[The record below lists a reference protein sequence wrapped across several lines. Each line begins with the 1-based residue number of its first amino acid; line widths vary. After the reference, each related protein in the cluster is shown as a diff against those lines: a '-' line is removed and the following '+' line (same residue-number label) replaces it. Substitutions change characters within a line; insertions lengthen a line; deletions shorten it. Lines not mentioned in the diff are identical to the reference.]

1 MQRHRNAPE
10 KLHGSVFGL
19 EALISSEQTP
29 QVMGMFS
36 GCYLV
41 LCGNE
46 IVGHLIATLRLWRPP
61 LDHYWNK
68 DHCAARGLQPTGC
81 LEVKRLPESAASR
94 MIDRRLEEVS
104 LLTTLAP
111 RGGNFLS
118 RRSIQT
124 GCRGFEEDAL
134 LNQINGGRK
143 KKSREI
149 DEAEIGKKTNK
160 HSLKENKNGHPR

>member
-1 MQRHRNAPE
+1 MAECWP
-10 KLHGSVFGL
+10 GSSYLLWTNSSSDGNVLRMLSCPLWKWDSRPPYHHPQTL
-19 EALISSEQTP
+19 EA
-29 QVMGMFS
+29 
-36 GCYLV
+36 
-41 LCGNE
+41 
-46 IVGHLIATLRLWRPP
+46 P

-68 DHCAARGLQPTGC
+68 DHCAARGPEPTGC

-104 LLTTLAP
+104 LLRTLTP

-124 GCRGFEEDAL
+124 GCRGFEEDVL
-134 LNQINGGRK
+134 LNQINGGRR

-149 DEAEIGKKTNK
+149 DEAEIGKN
-160 HSLKENKNGHPR
+160 E